1 MTAPAATARIL
12 VVANQTA
19 STPRLLRE
27 VSESA
32 KDGAQFTLLIPPECA
47 QHRGSDWTSDDA
59 AGMLAEAAGADVA
72 VLDCGD
78 DALDTIHG
86 AVDAGQFDEI
96 IVCTVPEHLSRWVH
110 HDLPHRIEHLGL
122 PGARD
127 PTLRRRADPGPRQG
141 QPARRLHAPPGARG
155 RRRRGVVTRP

>member
-19 STPRLLRE
+19 STPRLLHE
-27 VSESA
+27 VGESA
-32 KDGAQFTLLIPPECA
+32 KDGAQFTLVIPPECA
-47 QHRGSDWTSDDA
+47 RHRGSDWTSEDA

-72 VLDCGD
+72 VLDCGN
-78 DALDTIHG
+78 DALDTIHD

-110 HDLPHRIEHLGL
+110 HDLPHRIEHLGIPVRVIPPSDDEPIPDHVKDNL
-122 PGARD
+122 PDGFTHLPVPGA
-127 PTLRRRADPGPRQG
+127 G
-141 QPARRLHAPPGARG
+141 GAG
-155 RRRRGVVTRP
+155 AW